1 MDEHGINVYNVINVK
16 KGGIAVSGT
25 KNVYVVV
32 SQSGTMPSRVL
43 RKITGAPYNHVSVS
57 LRADLK
63 QMYSFGR
70 RYKYYPFW
78 GGFVQESPT
87 SGTFSRFP
95 NTKAKIL
102 SVEVSDEQY
111 EGIGGTIN
119 RMFQK
124 RQKYHYDYLGVGLA
138 YFKIRHQ
145 SEYSYYC
152 SAFVKDL
159 LQLHGVKAVESLPK
173 VVLPI
178 HFLDMPGA
186 KLVYDGRLRDYTI

>member
-70 RYKYYPFW
+70 RYKYY
-78 GGFVQESPT
+78 QTIASTTAPT
-87 SGTFSRFP
+87 
-95 NTKAKIL
+95 
-102 SVEVSDEQY
+102 V
-111 EGIGGTIN
+111 
-119 RMFQK
+119 
-124 RQKYHYDYLGVGLA
+124 
-138 YFKIRHQ
+138 
-145 SEYSYYC
+145 
-152 SAFVKDL
+152 
-159 LQLHGVKAVESLPK
+159 
-173 VVLPI
+173 
-178 HFLDMPGA
+178 
-186 KLVYDGRLRDYTI
+186 